1 MRRTRR
7 AGAIAATV
15 TALLAAAG
23 CGGDDDQG
31 GVGPLQWERGPR
43 VFAPKG
49 LPSDRVMS
57 GRVRNDSLKRV
68 DLSAQDVRLL
78 DDRGRRVAGSVT
90 FLAGFVHGLYPPTRE
105 PSRLPD
111 AELLRTG
118 RIARILPGKLAPIT
132 VAWRARPGQPRPTRL
147 DYSGGFL
154 PVPQG

>member
-1 MRRTRR
+1 MLF
-7 AGAIAATV
+7 G
-15 TALLAAAG
+15 AAG

-31 GVGPLQWERGPR
+31 GVGPLRWERAPR
-43 VFAPKG
+43 VFAPKD

-57 GRVRNDSLKRV
+57 GRIKNDSLKRV
-68 DLSAQDVRLL
+68 DLAVQDVKLL
-78 DDRGRRVAGSVT
+78 DDRGRRVAASIT

-118 RIARILPGKLAPIT
+118 RIARILPGKLAPVT
-132 VAWRARPGQPRPTRL
+132 VSWRTRPDQARPTRL

-154 PVPQG
+154 PVPER